1 MCVVCMRVLR
11 EPRLKRL
18 PQEAIAL
25 PAQRIGAERD
35 VDVPTTKRKLSFDDL
50 LSHLK
55 HYNANTRR
63 GVWKTLYLALCHTL
77 MVHLAD
83 AILGMRELCNA
94 HPELVEPNLTA
105 LLNACVRLIGDEV
118 RQGSTSCGRLLS
130 TSPGC
135 KCS

>member
-1 MCVVCMRVLR
+1 MRVLR
-11 EPRLKRL
+11 ESRLKWP

-25 PAQRIGAERD
+25 PAQRIGTERD
-35 VDVPTTKRKLSFDDL
+35 ADVPTTKRKLSFDDL

-63 GVWKTLYLALCHTL
+63 GVWEALCPALCHTL
-77 MVHLAD
+77 MACLAD

-118 RQGSTSCGRLLS
+118 RPGFTSCGRLLNIS
-130 TSPGC
+130 SGC
-135 KCS
+135 QRP